1 MPLSWCLFF
10 FLFPVPLEGKVND
23 SLIYD
28 GLSLDI
34 IIICRCTQRDG
45 TLFEIRSFFRHNYKG
60 LLTLTQLR
68 WPAVNFGVSVI
79 FMFVLS
85 LVGLSN
91 RQTWECISCFVGKLC
106 CQVFPTQMPAFK
118 RANKANWKKKNNN
131 HASCCKEGLIIL
143 ASNIILFN
151 ITPWGCYSHP
161 CGGILLTYCD
171 NSTQSRMLC
180 HLMIF
185 LFISL

>member
-1 MPLSWCLFF
+1 M
-10 FLFPVPLEGKVND
+10 PLEGKVND

-118 RANKANWKKKNNN
+118 RANKANWKKKKIN

>member
-68 WPAVNFGVSVI
+68 
-79 FMFVLS
+79 
-85 LVGLSN
+85 
-91 RQTWECISCFVGKLC
+91 
-106 CQVFPTQMPAFK
+106 
-118 RANKANWKKKNNN
+118 
-131 HASCCKEGLIIL
+131 
-143 ASNIILFN
+143 
-151 ITPWGCYSHP
+151 
-161 CGGILLTYCD
+161 
-171 NSTQSRMLC
+171 
-180 HLMIF
+180 
-185 LFISL
+185 